1 MNWRYTPYVQIA
13 QVIWRSL
20 GPQDAR
26 WLYFAITCVVVITV
40 AGGGLAM
47 QWGVAALI
55 KSIVGLVIFLL
66 QFVGMWVLTA
76 LMRMNHPVAS
86 QLVPGYVRALRH
98 SALAIWLGICLI
110 SGLTSVLEGSPLG
123 NFVPYV
129 FLAGAAML
137 LICAP
142 MRWPVQWFL
151 FIVGFVWFSR
161 HGAGLFESGP
171 LHALIRSKLATLA
184 VVSLIFSGM
193 GWLITRLIA
202 KKGNAYASVFSRFLG
217 MQNPEQAVNQPDASS
232 INKRSLW
239 FQAYQFVASLATQP
253 WRGYANY
260 LLASPKPGAANL
272 LARAELGFG
281 PIVHW
286 VTQVSFS
293 VGFAALVMAN
303 WWVDPNKLLEAGGK
317 TSPLTAFH
325 IGLMSAVC
333 ATTAVL
339 YIGDVMLR
347 TQGEQK
353 LMLLLPGMQRG
364 NALNH
369 TLAVRHLRQT
379 FAAWVMASAW
389 ALVLPYPD
397 SAAIYVAAFC
407 WGTLPL
413 VPLVLRD
420 WATVRPPSAD
430 RAFLSLLLALL
441 VPVSAW
447 AALRWLQLPVV
458 LLAAIAVGACLLV
471 LRLRWS
477 RLARFAQAFPVG
489 RNAKNLQMRA

>member
-1 MNWRYTPYVQIA
+1 MNWRNTPYVQIA
-13 QVIWRSL
+13 QVIGRSL

-55 KSIVGLVIFLL
+55 KSIIGLIIFSL

-86 QLVPGYVRALRH
+86 HLVPGYVRALRR

-110 SGLTSVLEGSPLG
+110 SGLTSVLDGRPLG
-123 NFVPYV
+123 NFIPYA

-142 MRWPVQWFL
+142 MRWPIQWSL

-161 HGAGLFESGP
+161 HSFELFDSGP

-184 VVSLIFSGM
+184 LVSLIFAGM

-202 KKGNAYASVFSRFLG
+202 TRGNAYASVFSRFLG
-217 MQNPEQAVNQPDASS
+217 AQNPELIVDQPVGSTT
-232 INKRSLW
+232 NKRSLW
-239 FQAYQFVASLATQP
+239 FKTYRIATSLATQP
-253 WRGYANY
+253 WRRYANHM
-260 LLASPKPGAANL
+260 LASPKPNAANL
-272 LARAELGFG
+272 VARAELGFG
-281 PIVHW
+281 PMVHW

-293 VGFAALVMAN
+293 VGFAVLVLAI
-303 WWVDPNKLLEAGGK
+303 WWVDPNSLLEAGGK
-317 TSPLTAFH
+317 TSPLTTFH
-325 IGLMSAVC
+325 VGLMSVVC

-364 NALNH
+364 NALNQ
-369 TLAVRHLRQT
+369 TLAVRHLRQA

-389 ALVLPYPD
+389 ALVLPYPG
-397 SAAIYVAAFC
+397 SAATYVAAFC

-420 WATVRPPSAD
+420 WAEVRPPSAD
-430 RAFLSLLLALL
+430 RAVLSLMLALL
-441 VPVSAW
+441 VPFSAW
-447 AALRWLQLPVV
+447 AALRWLQLPVA

-471 LRLRWS
+471 LRIRLS
-477 RLARFAQAFPVG
+477 RLAHSAQAFPVG
-489 RNAKNLQMRA
+489 RSAKCFK